1 MQFGTSCAIVAA
13 PNSPFGIY
21 KPMQHQ
27 LKKLPKPVPSKAEWH
42 HLHCSFCGKN
52 AVRVRM
58 MVAGAK
64 GGRICD
70 ECGMKTASIF
80 LKARVK
86 AALGKK

>member
-1 MQFGTSCAIVAA
+1 MQFGQSCAIVAA
-13 PNSPFGIY
+13 PKFALRDY
-21 KPMQHQ
+21 KPMPHQ

-52 AVRVRM
+52 AVRARM

-70 ECGMKTASIF
+70 DCCLKSAGMV
-80 LKARVK
+80 LKARISS
-86 AALGKK
+86 AIKK